1 MKFVDEVSFG
11 IASGNGGN
19 GIVSWRREKY
29 VPRGGPDGGDGGRGG
44 AVIFRASRSR
54 NTLVDFRFNK
64 VYRGGNGQP
73 GGARDMT
80 GRSGEDTV
88 LLVPV
93 GTVLSDDETGE
104 LLADLDREGAEWSLG
119 GGRGGRGNHAFA
131 TATHRTPTEAEP
143 GRPGTEMRVHLELR
157 LLADVGLCGLPNAG
171 KSTLIS
177 RLSAARPKIADYP
190 FTTLVPNLGVVSVG
204 EGRSFVVAD
213 LPGLIAGAA
222 EGAGLGHRFLRHLD
236 RCRVLVHVV
245 AADLEE
251 PPDEAFR
258 TIRDE
263 LEAFD
268 PALVERDQIVVLS
281 KRDLLPPDE
290 LAARVAALQ
299 AAVDPALGDVIPVSS
314 ATGEGL
320 PRLVEAMWAL
330 LHRDD
335 RDDRDDPDPDP
346 DEGGDADPDVSD

>member
-1 MKFVDEVSFG
+1 VKFVDEVSFG
-11 IASGNGGN
+11 IASGAGGN
-19 GIVSWRREKY
+19 GTVSFRREKY

-44 AVIFRASRSR
+44 AVVFRASRSR

-64 VYRGGNGQP
+64 VYRGEDGKP

-80 GRSGEDTV
+80 GRSGGDIV

-93 GTVLSDDETGE
+93 GTVLRDDESGE
-104 LLADLDREGAEWSLG
+104 ILADLDAEGAEWSLR

-131 TATHRTPTEAEP
+131 TATHRTPTESES

-222 EGAGLGHRFLRHLD
+222 EGAGLGHRFLRHLE

-251 PPDEAFR
+251 PVAEAVQ
-258 TIRDE
+258 TIRAE

-268 PALVERDQIVVLS
+268 PELLERPQVVVLS
-281 KRDLLPPDE
+281 KIDLIPPDG
-290 LAARVAALQ
+290 LAPRVAELEAFGH
-299 AAVDPALGDVIPVSS
+299 PVIPVSS
-314 ATGEGL
+314 ASGAGL
-320 PRLVEAMWAL
+320 QALTHALWAL
-330 LHRDD
+330 VR
-335 RDDRDDPDPDP
+335 
-346 DEGGDADPDVSD
+346 EADPA